1 MGGGAMTDTTA
12 MGGAGGLDDE
22 TRDAVFWRLDGMG
35 YRVGQGLVER

>member
-1 MGGGAMTDTTA
+1 MTDTTA

-22 TRDAVFWRLDGMG
+22 TRDAVFCRLDGMG